1 MKIALIHIRY
11 IFKGGLETRLF
22 NYIDYF
28 LSCGHEVHLFTSKK
42 APDIIPPKGLIIH
55 YINVKNIIK
64 PFRNFFF
71 DKKLKNVINRKDF
84 DFILSLERTT
94 RQHHVVA
101 PSTHKGYLE
110 AQCKSLTDP
119 IDWVQ
124 LYLDRKAFRNAKV
137 IYACSS
143 MVKNEI
149 IRFYGIEPDKIRV
162 LFPPTSLAKF
172 NSNISKETAKKDL
185 ELSPNKKYFIFV
197 STSHKRKGLDLLL
210 KVFRKLDANKF
221 HLLVAG
227 SEINTPLENV
237 TSLGFIKNM
246 ENYYRAADFLLHPAI
261 YEPFG
266 QIVVEA
272 LVCKTPVILSENV
285 GAKELINDDIG
296 AVAPNFKEE
305 TWLKLIQ
312 DCSEKKFFQLENS
325 FNPQDLSLETHMKN
339 MLNWSVIKNIEI

>member
-28 LSCGHEVHLFTSKK
+28 LSEGAEVHLFTSKK

-55 YINVKNIIK
+55 YINVKNVLK

-71 DKKLKNVINRKDF
+71 DKKLKKTINRNEY

-94 RQHHVVA
+94 RQYHVIA
-101 PSTHKGYLE
+101 PSTHRGYLE
-110 AQCKSLTDP
+110 AQGKVVTDP

-124 LYLDRKAFRNAKV
+124 LYLDRKAFNNAKV

-149 IRFYGIEPDKIRV
+149 IRFYGIEPDKIKV
-162 LFPPTSLAKF
+162 LFPPTNIAKF
-172 NSNISKETAKKDL
+172 NSNISKETAKIDL
-185 ELSPNKKYFIFV
+185 NLLPNKVYFIFV

-210 KVFRKLDANKF
+210 KVFRQLDPKKY

-227 SEINTPLENV
+227 SNFTNPLENV
-237 TSLGFIKNM
+237 TPLGFIKNI

-266 QIVVEA
+266 QIVIEA
-272 LVCKTPVILSENV
+272 LACKTPVIISENV
-285 GAKELINDDIG
+285 GAKELVNDDIG
-296 AVAPNFKEE
+296 AIVPNFKEE
-305 TWLKLIQ
+305 SWLKTIQ
-312 DCSEKKFFQLENS
+312 ECSEKKFFQQENS
-325 FNPQDLSLETHMKN
+325 FNPLQLSLETHMKN